1 MSAGCS
7 TVLNRT
13 SSLSNSRSEAG
24 ASAPVPAVSA
34 AMAAKSLAG
43 ASTPRAIRT
52 SRGNLNGLA
61 VESTTIGASVR
72 RVSATRKATA
82 VWVSQR

>member
-13 SSLSNSRSEAG
+13 SSLSSSRSEAG
-24 ASAPVPAVSA
+24 ASAPVSAVSA

-43 ASTPRAIRT
+43 AYPPRAVRT